1 MHDLIGSYERL
12 NRVYRMYIESAFP
25 LRYEIL
31 NQERS
36 NLLSHTGFLSQ
47 PPLLETLPIYPSSG
61 KSLELASQDLPHEYH
76 DLANLAKNL
85 FPEGM
90 ELYQHQMTA
99 LEEVIVNK
107 KDIVITTGTG
117 SGKTECFLL
126 PILAELAKDSTSW
139 PQCDQSSLN
148 TKWWRKNGNNHVD
161 RVGQFEHSAR
171 NENGTHAIR
180 AMILYPLNAL
190 VEDQLRRLRVTLDSH
205 GVHQWMDE
213 YRGGNRILF
222 GRYTGLTPV
231 AGWPSNKNALNR
243 LVARLREL
251 DAELAKVANLDEDI
265 RYYFPN
271 MDGGEMWSRWDM
283 QETPPDILITNYSML
298 NVMLMRRIEEQIFD
312 KTRNWLAQDK
322 ANKFYLVID
331 ELHSYR
337 GTPGTEVAYI
347 LRLLL
352 DHLGLNI
359 DSEQLVIIATSAS
372 MTDALESRTFLREF
386 FGRDRFEIISGSEI
400 LPPEGS
406 RHKINKWAE
415 HLSIFRHKVEP
426 DIMDPMIPPNPGD
439 PESQKAIEELAMMMG
454 ADASDNKS
462 PDAMLAQTLCDNG
475 LPEAVRDAS
484 YAIHGC
490 VRPTNI
496 TELDKVLF
504 PNIRYNGVA
513 SDAMMGLLLAM
524 ALGKNS
530 ETGQSIQPVRGH
542 LFFHNLQNLWVCS
555 NPKCSDQSCAE
566 TKRLEAI
573 STQEEIPVGALHSRH
588 RLTCTCGG
596 RVLDLIVC
604 EVCGEI
610 LLGGYRVSR
619 KVNSTRFEIL
629 TSDQPDLEKMPDQ
642 TSALKTYEKYA
653 IFWPKPM
660 GSDVKPEDEQYQVNN
675 IVRRWKPG
683 RLNVFSGVLLQDNK
697 TPNDNEVGGWLY
709 VVGGDNPNEPALPT
723 KCPRCGA
730 DYRSKMVS
738 SPLRNHRTGFQ
749 KACQVLASALFREMN
764 PFTDNKSFRKLVV
777 FSDSRQD
784 SAKLAAG
791 MEQDHFRDMIRLAL
805 LQAISEYWLEFA
817 AFWRTTVQVM
827 PQVANKIQEI
837 NPELFAVVIEPQTA
851 EDLAR
856 RSRFQKSHVQMM
868 SEIMNWSLDMN
879 PANQDVYETM
889 LKMIKCYPGRVPLF
903 ELRGAIREIMLGLGM
918 NPGGNE
924 YRVNTFFVQAGG
936 SSKPHAWHECY
947 NWNSSGAQEKAQLVP
962 EARRLLALMDNCLAE
977 EVMHVLFPHVA
988 RTFEG
993 LGQGWVTYEET
1004 PDATELIIQATN
1016 SVIRL
1021 LGGRKTH
1028 RYQRFYRAGS
1038 ETKLPRYAAN
1048 YLSTIGAS
1056 EAEVEIEMVR
1066 SMAGMGGLSSIGL
1079 DPDYL
1084 YLNLY
1089 HFDHE
1094 EKQAQGWRCPT
1105 CNAFYLQAAGGFC
1118 PECASQKQT
1127 NGLIPSNPQ
1136 SHLDYYLYLASHS
1149 GPAFRMHCEELT
1161 GQTDYVD
1168 RMRRQRWFQ
1177 DVFVEDEIPLVHG
1190 VDLLSVTTTMEAGV
1204 DIGALL
1210 AVMMANMPPRRF
1222 NYQQRVGRAGRRG
1235 SGLSLALTFCRGRSH
1250 DDYYYERPEQVTGD
1264 PPPLPYVDMN
1274 NEKIIRRVLIKEV
1287 LRMAFRSLPDDI
1299 FPPDQRDSVHG
1310 EFGSVSDWPDL
1321 SEDIRKWIQSRKNEG
1336 RIVDVF
1342 KTLTRGTFWDSAT
1355 ENHETFLST
1364 NITFLRDELVN
1375 EISEVAQS
1383 PYYTQEFLSERLA
1396 NAGYLPMFGFPS
1408 RIRNMYT
1415 RWPFSANPWPPSN
1428 GLIDRDLEVAIS
1440 QFAPGSQLVKDK
1452 AVHTA
1457 CGVVDLYPRGNQVAS
1472 KPGFVPD
1479 LVESNPSPVGIC
1491 GHCQAV
1497 MYLPGTS
1504 QTSRG
1509 GKMPEVIQCPVC
1521 SKIEMRCLDARE
1533 PKGFFSDLNPDDF
1546 EGAFEW
1552 VPRSTRPFLA
1562 IKADSPNP
1570 INIDNT
1576 CVSSFADEIIS
1587 INDDAGKGGF
1597 DFQQAKVH
1605 NRLISGAYAVS
1616 PDNDH
1621 SVKVDGPA
1629 WRIALL
1635 AKRYTDVLLVDL
1647 NHWPEGIFAD
1657 PTTVEGRAAWYSFA
1671 FTLRMAA
1678 AVELDIDTTEL
1689 DAGFQVKNREGLPVG
1704 LAFLCDKLENGAG
1717 YSSWLGS
1724 ETNFRKLLQ
1733 QGSVT
1738 KPDSMASQWLK
1749 HTHMSAC
1756 DTSCNLCLRD
1766 FYNSMYHGLLDWKL
1780 GLDMLHL
1787 ASDQNV
1793 CIDLISS
1800 WGSYDNPWTNLLSGD
1815 KSRIA
1820 VTMQNLGYK
1829 PPETIGG
1836 LNVYIHRSRPQA
1848 WIERHP
1854 LWTDEHAVYRTVFS
1868 EVSNKYGSKHTIKP
1882 MNPFMA
1888 IRRPADYV

>member
-1 MHDLIGSYERL
+1 
-12 NRVYRMYIESAFP
+12 MYIESAFP

-36 NLLSHTGFLSQ
+36 SILSQTGFLSQ

-61 KSLELASQDLPHEYH
+61 KSLELACRHLPREYRDLP
-76 DLANLAKNL
+76 NLAKNL

-90 ELYQHQMTA
+90 ELYQHQLAA
-99 LEEVIVNK
+99 LGEVIMNRR
-107 KDIVITTGTG
+107 DIVVTTGTG

-126 PILAELAKDSTSW
+126 PILAELVKDSISW
-139 PQCDQSSLN
+139 PQCHQPPPN
-148 TKWWRKNGNNHVD
+148 RKWWRKDGTSSGN

-171 NENGTHAIR
+171 NKVNTHAVR

-190 VEDQLRRLRVTLDSH
+190 VEDQLRRLRVTLDSP

-213 YRGGNRILF
+213 HRGGNRILF

-231 AGWPSNKNALNR
+231 SGWPSNKNALNR
-243 LVARLREL
+243 LVSRLREL
-251 DAELAKVANLDEDI
+251 DAELLKVANLDEDI
-265 RYYFPN
+265 QYYFPN

-298 NVMLMRRIEEQIFD
+298 NIMLMRRIEEQIFD
-312 KTRNWLAQDK
+312 KTRNWLAQDR
-322 ANKFYLVID
+322 ANKFFLVID

-337 GTPGTEVAYI
+337 GTPGTEVGYI

-352 DHLGLNI
+352 DRLGLNI
-359 DSEQLVIIATSAS
+359 NSEQLVIIATSAS
-372 MTDALESRTFLREF
+372 ITDSLESRKFLREF
-386 FGRDRFEIISGSEI
+386 FGRDRFRIISGSEI
-400 LPPEGS
+400 LPPKGS
-406 RHKINKWAE
+406 RYSIKKWAD
-415 HLSIFRHKVEP
+415 HLSVFRRRVEP

-439 PESQKAIEELAMMMG
+439 PESQKAMEELAIIMG
-454 ADASDNKS
+454 ADTSYNTT
-462 PDAMLAQTLCDNG
+462 PDAMLAKALFDNG
-475 LPEAVRDAS
+475 IPEAVRDACH
-484 YAIHGC
+484 AIHGS
-490 VRPTNI
+490 VRPTKI
-496 TELDKVLF
+496 TELDKILF
-504 PNIRYNGVA
+504 PNIKHNGVA
-513 SDAMMGLLLAM
+513 SDAMIGLLLAM
-524 ALGKNS
+524 ALGKNP

-555 NPKCSDQSCAE
+555 NPKCSDPSCAE
-566 TKRLEAI
+566 TKRFEAMG
-573 STQEEIPVGALHSRH
+573 TQEEVPVGSLHFRH

-604 EVCGEI
+604 EVCGEVF
-610 LLGGYRVSR
+610 LGGYRVSR
-619 KVNSTRFEIL
+619 KINSTRFEIL

-642 TSALKTYEKYA
+642 TSVLKTYEKYA
-653 IFWPKPM
+653 VFWPIQK
-660 GSDVKPEDEQYQVNN
+660 GTEVKPEDEQYQVNN
-675 IVRRWKPG
+675 IVRRWKAG
-683 RLNVFSGVLLQDNK
+683 RLNVFSGVLRQDNK
-697 TPNDNEVGGWLY
+697 APDDNEVGGWIY
-709 VVGGDNPNEPALPT
+709 VIGGDNPNEPSLPT

-764 PFTDNKSFRKLVV
+764 PFTDNQSFRKLVV

-805 LQAISEYWLEFA
+805 LQAISKYWMEFA
-817 AFWRTTVQVM
+817 AFWRTTVKVM
-827 PQVANKIQEI
+827 PQVAHKIQEI
-837 NPELFAVVIEPQTA
+837 NPELYSTVIEPQKT
-851 EDLAR
+851 EDEVHR
-856 RSRFQKSHVQMM
+856 YRFQKSHIQMM
-868 SEIMNWSLDMN
+868 SEIMNWSLGMN
-879 PANQDVYETM
+879 PTNLDVYNTM
-889 LKMIKCYPGRVPLF
+889 LKMIKFYPGKVPLF
-903 ELRGAIREIMLGLGM
+903 ELRGVIREIMLGLGM

-924 YRVNTFFVQAGG
+924 YRVNTYYVQEGG
-936 SSKPHAWHECY
+936 RGKPHAWHECY
-947 NWNSSGAQEKAQLVP
+947 NWNSSEAQEKAQLVP
-962 EARRLLALMDNCLAE
+962 EARRLLGLMDNCLAE

-1004 PDATELIIQATN
+1004 TNATDLIIQATN
-1016 SVIRL
+1016 SAIRL

-1028 RYQRFYRAGS
+1028 RYQRGYKAGS
-1038 ETKLPRYAAN
+1038 ETKLPRYVSN
-1048 YLSTIGAS
+1048 YLSVIGVSA
-1056 EAEVEIEMVR
+1056 AEVETEMVH
-1066 SMAGMGGLSSIGL
+1066 SKAGMGGLSSLGL

-1084 YLNLY
+1084 YLNLS

-1094 EKQAQGWRCPT
+1094 ETRPQGWRCVT
-1105 CNAFYLQAAGGFC
+1105 CNAFYLQPAGGFC
-1118 PECASQKQT
+1118 PECASQRQSHR
-1127 NGLIPSNPQ
+1127 LVPSNPQ
-1136 SHLDYYLYLASHS
+1136 SHLDYYLYLASQS

-1161 GQTDYVD
+1161 GQTDYID
-1168 RMRRQRWFQ
+1168 RIRRQRWFQ

-1204 DIGALL
+1204 DIGPLL

-1235 SGLSLALTFCRGRSH
+1235 SGLSIALTFCRGRSH

-1299 FPPDQRDSVHG
+1299 FPPDPRDSVHG
-1310 EFGSVSDWPDL
+1310 EFGSVEDWPGV
-1321 SEDIRKWIQSRKNEG
+1321 SGEIQNWIHNPENEG
-1336 RIVDVF
+1336 KIVDIF
-1342 KTLTRGTFWDSAT
+1342 RALTQGTLWDSST
-1355 ENHETFLST
+1355 KNHEMFLT
-1364 NITFLRDELVN
+1364 QNIVSLRKELVN
-1375 EISEVAQS
+1375 AVSEVTQS

-1415 RWPFSANPWPPSN
+1415 RWPSNANPWPPSS

-1457 CGVVDLYPRGNQVAS
+1457 CGVVDLYPKGNQVAS
-1472 KPGFVPD
+1472 KPGFIPD
-1479 LVESNPSPVGIC
+1479 LIEGNPSPVGIC

-1497 MYLPGTS
+1497 MYLPGTAI
-1504 QTSRG
+1504 TALG
-1509 GKMPEVIQCPVC
+1509 GRTPEVIQCPVC
-1521 SKIEMRCLDARE
+1521 SAVEMRRLDARE
-1533 PKGFFSDLNPDDF
+1533 PKGFFSDLTPGDF
-1546 EGAFEW
+1546 EGVFEW
-1552 VPRSTRPFLA
+1552 VPNSTRPFLA
-1562 IKADSPNP
+1562 IKADNP
-1570 INIDNT
+1570 HPIHVNNVCI
-1576 CVSSFADEIIS
+1576 SSFADEIIS
-1587 INDDAGKGGF
+1587 INDDGGKGGF

-1605 NRLISGAYAVS
+1605 NRSIPGAYAVS
-1616 PDNDH
+1616 PASDLFI
-1621 SVKVDGPA
+1621 KVNGPA

-1689 DAGFQVKNREGLPVG
+1689 DAGFQVKNREGFPVG

-1717 YSSWLGS
+1717 YSRWLGS
-1724 ETNFRKLLQ
+1724 ETSFHKLLR
-1733 QGSVT
+1733 QGFLTEPS
-1738 KPDSMASQWLK
+1738 SMATHWMEHK
-1749 HTHMSAC
+1749 HKSAC

-1787 ASDQNV
+1787 ASDQNTS
-1793 CIDLISS
+1793 IDLTSS
-1800 WGSYDNPWTNLLSGD
+1800 WGNYDNPWTSLVNGD
-1815 KSRIA
+1815 TSKIA
-1820 VTMQNLGYK
+1820 VTMQNLGYQ
-1829 PPETIGG
+1829 PPTNIEG
-1836 LNVYIHRSRPQA
+1836 LNVYIHRSRPQV
-1848 WIERHP
+1848 WVERHP
-1854 LWTDEHAVYRTVFS
+1854 LWTDSHSVYQTVYYEIS
-1868 EVSNKYGSKHTIKP
+1868 SKYRQHTIKP

-1888 IRRPADYV
+1888 IRRPADFV